1 MVRIDIPED
10 QKRPEIV
17 REAVRGR
24 VDMFPPS
31 LALDLVSELDISDD
45 ERVEILRGALADRG
59 LEPHVRVAAVH
70 ALGKL
75 PVERATTELAKAI
88 DTAEDDEDVAATAA
102 SLLGRIGGS
111 EQLSQL
117 ERLKKSA
124 TSDLN
129 RRRVAFAEALIF
141 HRLGVTKHEVELPPA
156 QQQPEPEPVGALTL
170 ISRKPGIDRAKR
182 ALASA
187 RRAFPSLDTTA
198 HEVHELQCGPQ
209 LLEVIINKQAIGTK
223 TMRMLTT
230 RPSMPAVVA
239 LTSEETQDFYAA
251 YIVLTRP
258 ERAGTIS
265 LLVTRLDG
273 DPVFVGKGAIKTN
286 TAEADLRAVKAPGIP
301 AVSIRLRVGPQG
313 FEISGRSA
321 VRAFPAPTPQRVEM
335 APG

>member
-10 QKRPEIV
+10 QKRPEVV
-17 REAVRGR
+17 REALRGR
-24 VDMFPPS
+24 IDMFPPS
-31 LALDLVSELDISDD
+31 LALDLVSELDVSDE
-45 ERVEILRGALADRG
+45 ERLEILREALADRG

-75 PVERATTELAKAI
+75 PVERSTPELVKAI
-88 DTAEDDEDVAATAA
+88 DTAQDDEDVAATAA
-102 SLLGRIGGS
+102 MLLGRIGGT

-129 RRRVAFAEALIF
+129 RRRAAFAEALIV
-141 HRLGVTKHEVELPPA
+141 HRLGITKHEVDLPPA
-156 QQQPEPEPVGALTL
+156 QQQPEPEPVGALAL

-187 RRAFPSLDTTA
+187 HREFPSLDPKA

-209 LLEVIINKQAIGTK
+209 LLEVIVSKQAIGAK
-223 TMRMLTT
+223 TMRTLTT
-230 RPSMPAVVA
+230 RPAMPAIIA
-239 LTSEETQDFYAA
+239 LTSEETHDFYPA
-251 YIVLTRP
+251 YIVLTQP
-258 ERAGTIS
+258 ERGGTIS

-273 DPVFVGKGAIKTN
+273 DPVFAGKGVIKAN

-301 AVSIRLRVGPQG
+301 AVSIRLRVGTHG

-321 VRAFPAPTPQRVEM
+321 VRAFPARRPQRVEM
-335 APG
+335 PPE

>member
-10 QKRPEIV
+10 QKRPDIV
-17 REAVRGR
+17 REAVRGH

-45 ERVEILRGALADRG
+45 ERVEILREALADRS

-70 ALGKL
+70 ALAKL
-75 PVERATTELAKAI
+75 PVERATAELAKAI
-88 DTAEDDEDVAATAA
+88 DAEDDEDVAATAA
-102 SLLGRIGGS
+102 LLLGRIGGT

-129 RRRVAFAEALIF
+129 RRRVAFAEALIV
-141 HRLGVTKHEVELPPA
+141 HRLGVTKHEVDLPPA

-209 LLEVIINKQAIGTK
+209 LLEVIINKQAIGIK
-223 TMRMLTT
+223 TMRTLTT
-230 RPSMPAVVA
+230 RPSMPAIIA
-239 LTSEETQDFYAA
+239 LTSEETQDFYPA

-273 DPVFVGKGAIKTN
+273 DPVFVGKGAIKTT

-301 AVSIRLRVGPQG
+301 AVSIRLRVGAQG

-321 VRAFPAPTPQRVEM
+321 VRAFPATTPQRVEM
-335 APG
+335 SPG